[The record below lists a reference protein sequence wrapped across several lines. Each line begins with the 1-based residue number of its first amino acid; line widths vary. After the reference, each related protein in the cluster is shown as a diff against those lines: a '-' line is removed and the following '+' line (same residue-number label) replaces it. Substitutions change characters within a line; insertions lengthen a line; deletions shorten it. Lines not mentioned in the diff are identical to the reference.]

1 MQGKLCNTV
10 LVNTFT
16 NLNLLSSIDYKIKLS
31 HWVDQA
37 KKHIPQMT
45 EADAQVY
52 FLTYK
57 ALLEEVDNPLQ
68 KANKDLKLD
77 DYQVDVRCFAVFV
90 SL

>member
-1 MQGKLCNTV
+1 MQGKLSNTV

-37 KKHIPQMT
+37 KKHIPGMT
-45 EADAQVY
+45 EADAHVY

-68 KANKDLKLD
+68 KANKDMNLA
-77 DYQVDVRCFAVFV
+77 DY
-90 SL
+90 